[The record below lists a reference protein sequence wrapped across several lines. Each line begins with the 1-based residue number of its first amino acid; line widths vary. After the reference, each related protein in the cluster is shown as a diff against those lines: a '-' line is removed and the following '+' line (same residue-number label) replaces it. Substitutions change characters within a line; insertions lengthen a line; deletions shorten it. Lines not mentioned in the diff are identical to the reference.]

1 VPATANGGN
10 QLLHGPK
17 RGQPELR
24 EFSTSPAR
32 TGSRCTNPEVA
43 SMPSRKSLRLACF
56 PLLCRITLE
65 SEACSDPGEMQKLI
79 FQHRSG
85 HDDLKTTSLFAG
97 ATGTEEDGI
106 AERVWGA
113 HG

>member
-1 VPATANGGN
+1 
-10 QLLHGPK
+10 
-17 RGQPELR
+17 
-24 EFSTSPAR
+24 
-32 TGSRCTNPEVA
+32 
-43 SMPSRKSLRLACF
+43 
-56 PLLCRITLE
+56 
-65 SEACSDPGEMQKLI
+65 MQKLI